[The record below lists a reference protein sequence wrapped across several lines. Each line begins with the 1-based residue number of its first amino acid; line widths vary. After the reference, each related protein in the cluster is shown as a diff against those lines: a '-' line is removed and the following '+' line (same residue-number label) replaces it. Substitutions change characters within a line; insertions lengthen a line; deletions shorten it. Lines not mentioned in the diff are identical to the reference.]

1 MLIGTCARDGCYITV
16 AVELDAAERPHVVL
30 EGQDRPGECSERG
43 TLERSSFAEA
53 LRHAETW
60 LLARGG
66 LLGAEAEGL
75 AGSPVK
81 RELAEAMFREPQ
93 IGRFVHLPARRPAG
107 G

>member
-30 EGQDRPGECSERG
+30 EGQDQPGVCSERG
-43 TLERSSFAEA
+43 RIERSSFAEA

-66 LLGAEAEGL
+66 VLGAEAETL
-75 AGSPVK
+75 AGSPVP
-81 RELAEAMFREPQ
+81 RELAESMFSEAG
-93 IGRFVHLPARRPAG
+93 IGRFVHLPVIHRS
-107 G
+107 